1 MAPIPQP
8 SSKSVA
14 DSLEDFPGVHL
25 AVDVVVLT
33 VTQIPG
39 EKPRLQML
47 AHRRPEGYLEGTWM
61 VPGRFIRPGERVAQC
76 AEKCLELKPGL
87 TGVKTRQLI
96 ILDDPARDERGWTMS
111 IGCLATVDY
120 AKARAAVA
128 ASPED
133 RMLVD
138 IGERHIYLPAGQGE
152 LPFSQVEI
160 VNAAINY
167 LRDRYFTK
175 PDPRRFLGSTF
186 TLREL
191 YEVHC
196 AVWGEEVVSPDTF
209 RRTMEPLLDATGDLQ
224 GGRVGKPSMLFR
236 RRASGRPSS
245 SVRRLERPSASN
257 LR

>member
-1 MAPIPQP
+1 MERFPQP
-8 SSKSVA
+8 SSASSA
-14 DSLEDFPGVHL
+14 DSLEHFPGAHV

-47 AHRRPEGYLEGTWM
+47 AHRRPEGYLEGAWM
-61 VPGRFIRPGERVAQC
+61 VPGRFMRPHERVAEC
-76 AEKCLELKPGL
+76 AEICLEQKAGLKD
-87 TGVKTRQLI
+87 VKTRQLI
-96 ILDDPARDERGWTMS
+96 ILDNPERDPRGWTLS

-120 AKARAAVA
+120 DKARAAVA
-128 ASPED
+128 SSPDD

-138 IGERHIYLPAGQGE
+138 IGERHIYLPGGQSE
-152 LPFSQVEI
+152 LPFGQVEV

-175 PDPRRFLGSTF
+175 PDPRRFLGRQF

-209 RRTMEPLLDATGDLQ
+209 RRTMEPLLDATGELQ
-224 GGRVGKPSMLFR
+224 SGRVGKPSMLFR
-236 RRASGRPSS
+236 RRSSGRPSS